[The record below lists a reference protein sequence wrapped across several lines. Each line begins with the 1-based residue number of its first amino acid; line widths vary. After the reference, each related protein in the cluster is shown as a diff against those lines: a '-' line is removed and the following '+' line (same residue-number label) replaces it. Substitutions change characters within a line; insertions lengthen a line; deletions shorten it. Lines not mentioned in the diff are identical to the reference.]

1 MDALRQ
7 SDPSDLDEGDARP
20 RRDALAAW
28 YGIPAETFTG
38 FSETALDE
46 ILDAIRDTPS
56 RWAGIPRTVRPAGS
70 SDGAGAG
77 SGAGAVSRA

>member
-1 MDALRQ
+1 MDALP
-7 SDPSDLDEGDARP
+7 SGDPIDQDGDDERH

-28 YGIPAETFTG
+28 YGIPADTFTG

-56 RWAGIPRTVRPAGS
+56 RWAGIPRTVRPG
-70 SDGAGAG
+70 
-77 SGAGAVSRA
+77 R